1 MKQGLKESL
10 KRLDRLV
17 HIRQTYVSV
26 AEAAVKQ
33 AESEVR
39 HLQQAD
45 SEIAGNIQRT
55 QAGIAYLQTAKG
67 SEIHKDE
74 KYIQALK
81 EKRKLIHQSLAL
93 ATGNLEKRRLEW
105 TEAKKDQQIIE
116 KLRERRL
123 HQWER
128 EDDVANQKTQD
139 DVSIARYVRTR
150 KALRHPETDDTERDV
165 GSDSHK

>member
-1 MKQGLKESL
+1 MKEDLKGSL

-17 HIRQTYVSV
+17 DIRQTYVSI

-33 AESEVR
+33 AEGEVR
-39 HLQQAD
+39 RLHEAD
-45 SEIAGNIQRT
+45 SEITGNIQRT
-55 QAGIAYLQTAKG
+55 QAGIAYLQTAT
-67 SEIHKDE
+67 SNEIQTGE

-81 EKRKLIHQSLAL
+81 ERRKLVRQSLAV

-105 TEAKKDQQIIE
+105 TEAMKEQRIIE

-128 EDDVANQKTQD
+128 EDNVANQKTQD
-139 DVSIARYVRTR
+139 DVSIGRYVRTR
-150 KALRHPETDDTERDV
+150 KKH
-165 GSDSHK
+165 

>member
-1 MKQGLKESL
+1 MKEGLKGDL

-33 AESEVR
+33 AEGEVR
-39 HLQQAD
+39 RLQQAD

-55 QAGIAYLQTAKG
+55 QAGIAYLQTAT
-67 SEIHKDE
+67 SNEIQTGE

-81 EKRKLIHQSLAL
+81 EQRKVIRQSLAV

-105 TEAKKDQQIIE
+105 TEAMKEQRIIE

-139 DVSIARYVRTR
+139 DVSIGRYVRTR
-150 KALRHPETDDTERDV
+150 KKH
-165 GSDSHK
+165 

>member
-1 MKQGLKESL
+1 MKERLKGSL

-33 AESEVR
+33 AEGEVR
-39 HLQQAD
+39 RLHQAD
-45 SEIAGNIQRT
+45 AEITRNIQHT
-55 QAGIAYLQTAKG
+55 QAGIAYLQSATG
-67 SEIHKDE
+67 SEVQTEE

-81 EKRKLIHQSLAL
+81 EQRELIHQSLGT

-105 TEAKKDQQIIE
+105 TEAKKDQRIIE

-128 EDDVANQKTQD
+128 EDDVADQKTQD
-139 DVSIARYVRTR
+139 GVSIERYVRTR
-150 KALRHPETDDTERDV
+150 EKH
-165 GSDSHK
+165 

>member
-1 MKQGLKESL
+1 MKEGLKGSL

-33 AESEVR
+33 AEVEVR
-39 HLQQAD
+39 RLQQAD
-45 SEIAGNIQRT
+45 SEIARNIQRT
-55 QAGIAYLQTAKG
+55 QAGIAYLQTAT
-67 SEIHKDE
+67 SNEIQTGE

-81 EKRKLIHQSLAL
+81 EQRKVIHQSLAV

-105 TEAKKDQQIIE
+105 TEAMKEQRILE

-139 DVSIARYVRTR
+139 DVSIGRHVRTR
-150 KALRHPETDDTERDV
+150 KKH
-165 GSDSHK
+165 

>member
-1 MKQGLKESL
+1 MKEDLKESL

-17 HIRQTYVSV
+17 DIRQTYVSI

-33 AESEVR
+33 AEGEVR
-39 HLQQAD
+39 RLHEAD

-55 QAGIAYLQTAKG
+55 QAGIAYLQTAT
-67 SEIHKDE
+67 SNEIQTGE

-81 EKRKLIHQSLAL
+81 ERRKLVRQSLAV

-105 TEAKKDQQIIE
+105 TEAMKEQRIIE

-128 EDDVANQKTQD
+128 EDNVANQKTQD
-139 DVSIARYVRTR
+139 DVSIGRYVRTR
-150 KALRHPETDDTERDV
+150 KKH
-165 GSDSHK
+165 

>member
-1 MKQGLKESL
+1 MKDGLKGNL

-33 AESEVR
+33 AEGEVHR
-39 HLQQAD
+39 LQQAD
-45 SEIAGNIQRT
+45 SEIAGNIRHT
-55 QAGIAYLQTAKG
+55 QAGIAYIRTATG
-67 SEIHKDE
+67 SEIQTGE
-74 KYIQALK
+74 KYIRALK
-81 EKRKLIHQSLAL
+81 EQRKLIHQSLAV

-105 TEAKKDQQIIE
+105 TEAMKEQRIIE

-139 DVSIARYVRTR
+139 DVSIGRYVRTR
-150 KALRHPETDDTERDV
+150 KKH
-165 GSDSHK
+165 

>member
-1 MKQGLKESL
+1 MKEGLKGSL

-33 AESEVR
+33 AEVEVR
-39 HLQQAD
+39 RLQQAD
-45 SEIAGNIQRT
+45 SEIARNIQGT
-55 QAGIAYLQTAKG
+55 QAGIAYLQTAT
-67 SEIHKDE
+67 SNEIQTGE

-81 EKRKLIHQSLAL
+81 EQRKVIHQSLAV
-93 ATGNLEKRRLEW
+93 ATANLEKRRLEW
-105 TEAKKDQQIIE
+105 TEAMKEQRILE

-139 DVSIARYVRTR
+139 DVSIGRHVRTR
-150 KALRHPETDDTERDV
+150 KKH
-165 GSDSHK
+165 

>member
-1 MKQGLKESL
+1 MKEGLKGDL

-26 AEAAVKQ
+26 AEGAVKQ
-33 AESEVR
+33 AEGEVR
-39 HLQQAD
+39 RLQQTD
-45 SEIAGNIQRT
+45 SEIARNIQHT
-55 QAGIAYLQTAKG
+55 QAGIAYLQTAT
-67 SEIHKDE
+67 SNEIQTGE

-81 EKRKLIHQSLAL
+81 EQRKVIRQSLAV

-105 TEAKKDQQIIE
+105 TEAMKEQRIIE

-128 EDDVANQKTQD
+128 EDNVANQKTQD
-139 DVSIARYVRTR
+139 DVSIGRYVRTR
-150 KALRHPETDDTERDV
+150 KKH
-165 GSDSHK
+165 

>member
-10 KRLDRLV
+10 KRLNRLV

-33 AESEVR
+33 AEGDVLR
-39 HLQQAD
+39 LQQAE
-45 SEIAGNIQRT
+45 SEIVGNIQRT
-55 QAGIAYLQTAKG
+55 QAGIAYLQTAT
-67 SEIHKDE
+67 SNELQTAE

-81 EKRKLIHQSLAL
+81 EQRKLVHRSLAV
-93 ATGNLEKRRLEW
+93 ATGKLEKRQVEW
-105 TEAKKDQQIIE
+105 TEAMKEQQIIE

-139 DVSIARYVRTR
+139 DVSIGRYIRTR
-150 KALRHPETDDTERDV
+150 KKH
-165 GSDSHK
+165 